1 MNVALVL
8 AGGTGSR
15 LGADIPKQY
24 LMCGGRMVIDY
35 CLETLDE
42 SAYIDSIWVVADV
55 VWQDHIKKVGKL
67 AGYALPGKNRQ
78 LSVYNGLMSISR
90 AYGEEDVN
98 VLIHDAARPFLT
110 GELIQKC
117 IEALSGHDGVLPV
130 LPMKDTVYYSDNGNT
145 ITSLIRRENVYAGQ
159 APELFRLKPYIQA
172 NESLMP
178 DDIMNING
186 SSEPAVMAGMDIV
199 MIPGDESNY
208 KITTKSDYDRFEQRI
223 MREQV

>member
-67 AGYALPGKNRQ
+67 CFRERTGSYL
-78 LSVYNGLMSISR
+78 YIMGLC
-90 AYGEEDVN
+90 
-98 VLIHDAARPFLT
+98 
-110 GELIQKC
+110 Q
-117 IEALSGHDGVLPV
+117 
-130 LPMKDTVYYSDNGNT
+130 
-145 ITSLIRRENVYAGQ
+145 
-159 APELFRLKPYIQA
+159 
-172 NESLMP
+172 
-178 DDIMNING
+178 
-186 SSEPAVMAGMDIV
+186 
-199 MIPGDESNY
+199 
-208 KITTKSDYDRFEQRI
+208 
-223 MREQV
+223 

>member
-1 MNVALVL
+1 MRFRER
-8 AGGTGSR
+8 TGSY
-15 LGADIPKQY
+15 LYIMGLYQY
-24 LMCGGRMVIDY
+24 INIFL
-35 CLETLDE
+35 
-42 SAYIDSIWVVADV
+42 
-55 VWQDHIKKVGKL
+55 
-67 AGYALPGKNRQ
+67 
-78 LSVYNGLMSISR
+78 SISR

-223 MREQV
+223 MGEQV

>member
-1 MNVALVL
+1 MLCGRIIL
-8 AGGTGSR
+8 KRLESWQDMCFRERTGS
-15 LGADIPKQY
+15 Y
-24 LMCGGRMVIDY
+24 L
-35 CLETLDE
+35 
-42 SAYIDSIWVVADV
+42 
-55 VWQDHIKKVGKL
+55 
-67 AGYALPGKNRQ
+67 
-78 LSVYNGLMSISR
+78 SISR

-186 SSEPAVMAGMDIV
+186 SREPAVMAGMDIV

-223 MREQV
+223 MGEQV